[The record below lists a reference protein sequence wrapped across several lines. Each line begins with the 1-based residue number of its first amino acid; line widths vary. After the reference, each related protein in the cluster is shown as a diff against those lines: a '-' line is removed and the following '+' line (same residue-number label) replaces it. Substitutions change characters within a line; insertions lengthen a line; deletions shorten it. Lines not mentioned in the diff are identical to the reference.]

1 MMNYAGLRQE
11 RDHLT
16 KNITQFDVG
25 FGQKLFMSCLGEGRP
40 TVILDAPT
48 GATSDVWLSGQL
60 QLASVTRVCVYD
72 RAGLGWS
79 EPAPRLNMSDPGE
92 AAVARTLGPEATGLK
107 MVSDLHRLVT
117 FAHPQERPLVLVG
130 AELGGLVAR
139 LYSHLHKEDLAHLV
153 MIDPIS
159 ETLFSDVSNL
169 NDAERTENPWLG
181 YWYGSVLPSLRLLQ
195 VAAMT
200 GLARLGLIFSLTEL
214 PHTHTEES
222 RSDLDQAKLKHQLCD
237 PFHIQAVIDEH
248 RNMNETLSQLAEVS
262 SSAAFSLSEAE
273 VPSTVISGAQFDQ
286 HLAPGLN
293 RGWSRAVQ
301 DVIQRTGSK
310 HIVISEGDRRGLL
323 TGDLVTEVI
332 APVIR
337 IVKNWRQQ
345 HSS

>member
-1 MMNYAGLRQE
+1 MSVSQE
-11 RDHLT
+11 CVF
-16 KNITQFDVG
+16 Q
-25 FGQKLFMSCLGEGRP
+25 
-40 TVILDAPT
+40 
-48 GATSDVWLSGQL
+48 
-60 QLASVTRVCVYD
+60 VCVYD

-92 AAVARTLGPEATGLK
+92 AAVARTLGPEATGLR

-159 ETLFSDVSNL
+159 ETLFSEVSNL

-200 GLARLGLIFSLTEL
+200 GLARLGLIFSLMEL
-214 PHTHTEES
+214 PHTPEEN

-248 RNMNETLSQLAEVS
+248 RNMNESLSQLAEVS
-262 SSAAFSLSEAE
+262 SSAAFSLSETE

-301 DVIQRTGSK
+301 DVIQGTGSK
-310 HIVISEGDRRGLL
+310 HLVISEGDRRGLL
-323 TGDLVTEVI
+323 TGDLVTQVI

-345 HSS
+345 HS

>member
-1 MMNYAGLRQE
+1 M
-11 RDHLT
+11 
-16 KNITQFDVG
+16 
-25 FGQKLFMSCLGEGRP
+25 
-40 TVILDAPT
+40 
-48 GATSDVWLSGQL
+48 
-60 QLASVTRVCVYD
+60 
-72 RAGLGWS
+72 GWS
-79 EPAPRLNMSDPGE
+79 EPAPRLNLSDPGE
-92 AAVARTLGPEATGLK
+92 AAVARTLGPEATGLR

-181 YWYGSVLPSLRLLQ
+181 YWFGSVLPSLRLLQ

-200 GLARLGLIFSLTEL
+200 GLARLGLIFNLMEL
-214 PHTHTEES
+214 PHTPEE
-222 RSDLDQAKLKHQLCD
+222 DLAKLKHQLCD

-248 RNMNETLSQLAEVS
+248 RNINESLSQLAEVS
-262 SSAAFSLSEAE
+262 SSAAFSLSESE
-273 VPSTVISGAQFDQ
+273 VPSTVISGAQYDQ
-286 HLAPGLN
+286 HLAPSLN

-310 HIVISEGDRRGLL
+310 HIVISDGDRRGLL
-323 TGDLVTEVI
+323 TGDLITEVI
-332 APVIR
+332 SPVIR

-345 HSS
+345 HS